1 MIGLKREK
9 ELQYQ
14 ELKKSIEK
22 KCLKQSKIPFRK
34 ISVLNPT
41 GSIKPPTI
49 ETLEW
54 DKEWKEEVK
63 KESFRYRN
71 RLMAKHKR

>member
-1 MIGLKREK
+1 M
-9 ELQYQ
+9 
-14 ELKKSIEK
+14 
-22 KCLKQSKIPFRK
+22 
-34 ISVLNPT
+34 LNPT